1 MKTLAIR
8 LEDEQ
13 HARLTILAKLAGTS
27 VTDTIR
33 DAIEAHLKNLAAN
46 PEISAKA
53 DELTAEINREAEEQR
68 TAIAALFG
76 TPKTTTTT
84 SRSRQTKG

>member
-13 HARLTILAKLAGTS
+13 HARLTILSKLAEVS

-33 DAIEAHLKNLAAN
+33 TAIEERLATLAAN

-53 DELTAEINREAEEQR
+53 ESLTAEIEREATEQR
-68 TAIAALFG
+68 DAIAALFG
-76 TPKTTTTT
+76 TKAANP
-84 SRSRQTKG
+84 RSSKAKS

>member
-13 HARLTILAKLAGTS
+13 HARLTILSKLSEVS
-27 VTDTIR
+27 VTDAIR
-33 DAIEAHLKNLAAN
+33 SAIDEHLAKRAAD

-53 DELTAEINREAEEQR
+53 EAFTATIEREAAEQR
-68 TAIAALFG
+68 DAIAALFG
-76 TPKTTTTT
+76 NAKTAT
-84 SRSRQTKG
+84 SRGRAAKS

>member
-13 HARLTILAKLAGTS
+13 HARLTILAKLGGVS
-27 VTDTIR
+27 LTDTIR
-33 DAIEAHLKNLAAN
+33 DAIDTHLAKLAAD

-53 DELTAEINREAEEQR
+53 EALTATIDREAAEQR
-68 TAIAALFG
+68 DAIAALFG
-76 TPKTTTTT
+76 AAAPATPRARTRK
-84 SRSRQTKG
+84 S

>member
-13 HARLTILAKLAGTS
+13 HAQLVILAKLSETS
-27 VTDTIR
+27 LTDAIR
-33 DAIEAHLKNLAAN
+33 DAINAHIEKLAAD

-53 DELTAEINREAEEQR
+53 ETLTATIDREAAEQR
-68 TAIAALFG
+68 DAVAALFG
-76 TPKTTTTT
+76 GPKRTPRT
-84 SRSRQTKG
+84 RQTKE